1 MWMGNDMKME
11 GVSKNYVVRCGPCLL
26 GPPEGPLDGSF
37 FFLRDFTGL
46 PVLDGIHAPSICDA
60 ARPI

>member
-1 MWMGNDMKME
+1 MWYDVDLVYLVHQRDHWMG
-11 GVSKNYVVRCGPCLL
+11 P
-26 GPPEGPLDGSF
+26 